1 MKAPASEA
9 GFSLIEIV
17 LTIAIIGVALTV
29 MIAAWAQMAK
39 RTGDPFFQAKAA
51 FLGQAYIEEILTK
64 RFDENTPVGGLPACT
79 ATNCSSALGPDAQSN
94 GSTELRSAFDDVD
107 DYNGLVETPSEN
119 ALGLVRPE
127 YNDYQVSIVVAYA
140 GGDFSRPAH
149 TAKKVDV
156 WVTPPGETAIRF
168 TAYRGNY

>member
-64 RFDENTPVGGLPACT
+64 RYDENTPVGGLPACIS
-79 ATNCSSALGPDAQSN
+79 ANCSSILGPDTHSN
-94 GSTELRSAFDDVD
+94 GSTEPRSLFDDVD
-107 DYNGLVETPSEN
+107 DYNGLVEAPSEN
-119 ALGLVRPE
+119 ALGVVRPE
-127 YNDYQVSIVVAYA
+127 YDSYQVSITVSYA
-140 GGDFSRPAH
+140 VGDFSRPTH
-149 TAKKVDV
+149 TAKRIDV
-156 WVTPPGETAIRF
+156 LVTPPGETALRF